1 MLCINFLFHLK
12 FISTASTYEK
22 KVEEYLEFSQ
32 LNFILSNC
40 VKNMIKTDA
49 GNPVA
54 FIIEFMYQEY
64 PVMASLSHAHCDSD
78 SFEAVK
84 LNFHN
89 YRDTL
94 ALKSKSDSSG
104 EGEEQVYKAYAT
116 YMQEAYGPI
125 VQREATRK
133 K

>member
-1 MLCINFLFHLK
+1 
-12 FISTASTYEK
+12 
-22 KVEEYLEFSQ
+22 
-32 LNFILSNC
+32 
-40 VKNMIKTDA
+40 MIEADA

-64 PVMASLSHAHCDSD
+64 PAMASLSHSNCDSD
-78 SFEAVK
+78 SFDEVK
-84 LNFHN
+84 LNFQN

-94 ALKSKSDSSG
+94 ALKAKSDSSG

-125 VQREATRK
+125 VQRKATDK